1 MCIVIRRLKVMCVY
15 CVSSYCFILSVSG
28 RFSKEFRVPLIIACA
43 AGVFFFFFFLRKR
56 TQRYIDRGRRHESNW
71 RTKGGGA
78 DKVFFSHLPLFL
90 SNFVPSTSPLE
101 SFC

>member
-1 MCIVIRRLKVMCVY
+1 MCIVISRLKVMCVY

-28 RFSKEFRVPLIIACA
+28 RFSKEFRVPLIIACT
-43 AGVFFFFFFLRKR
+43 AGVFLFIILRKR

-71 RTKGGGA
+71 KTKGGGA

-101 SFC
+101 LFC

>member
-1 MCIVIRRLKVMCVY
+1 MRMCIVISRLKVMCVN

-28 RFSKEFRVPLIIACA
+28 RFSKELRVPLIIACT
-43 AGVFFFFFFLRKR
+43 AGVFFFLRKR

-71 RTKGGGA
+71 KTKGGGA
-78 DKVFFSHLPLFL
+78 DKGFFSHLALFL
-90 SNFVPSTSPLE
+90 SNFVPLTSPLE